1 MSGGDVRH
9 STGRRLRKGGS
20 GLVVLVLVAALASHV
35 FELGPR
41 WLGWDYPSPVTEP
54 SKVAPPPG
62 LTLPT
67 PSAAPVVASAAAPG
81 AVDPTAVRRALRR
94 LLRDEDLGPR
104 VAVSVGSLTDAA
116 AFSTGPD
123 TVTPASTMK
132 LLTTTAALATLG
144 PDHTFRTTVVA
155 GASPREVVLVGG
167 GDPLLARTPSTDAY
181 PARAD
186 IVTLA
191 KATARSLEQLGRTRV
206 RVGYDASLFTGPS
219 VNPAWPASYVPD
231 DVVSPISALWVDE
244 GREGSD
250 GPQRSAD
257 PALAA
262 ATAFANALSR
272 QGIVVRGE
280 PRPTVAPTDEP
291 ASGDEPDSDPS
302 ETPAPG
308 SSDEEAA
315 ASDGSRAGT
324 SDGTDAE
331 GAASD
336 APTAGVSPEIRE
348 YAAVESAPVSQI
360 AQWVLEVSDNEAA
373 EVLFRHVA
381 LAEGQPGSFAGG
393 STAVPA
399 VLDRLG
405 VDLAGATILD
415 GSGLSRRNR
424 LDPDTLLGVLS
435 AAASPEHP
443 ELRAVATGLP
453 VAGFTGSLTYRFG
466 DGAAEGLGLVRAKTG
481 TLTGVHGLAGLV
493 TDAGGAVLSFVA
505 VADRVAVPDTLDAR
519 EQLDGVA
526 AALAACDCST

>member
-1 MSGGDVRH
+1 MSGGDLRH
-9 STGRRLRKGGS
+9 VPGRRLRRGGT
-20 GLVVLVLVAALASHV
+20 GLVVLVLVAALAAHV
-35 FELGPR
+35 FGLGPR

-54 SKVAPPPG
+54 AKVSPPPG

-67 PSAAPVVASAAAPG
+67 PSSAPAVASASPAGLA
-81 AVDPTAVRRALRR
+81 DPVAVRRALRR

-104 VAVSVGSLTDAA
+104 VAISVGSLSDGAT

-144 PDHTFRTTVVA
+144 PDHTFRTTTVA

-186 IVTLA
+186 LVTLA
-191 KATARSLEQLGRTRV
+191 KATARSLEQLGRARV
-206 RVGYDASLFTGPS
+206 RIGYDTSLFTGPS

-231 DVVSPISALWVDE
+231 DVVSPISPLWVDE
-244 GREGSD
+244 GREGAD
-250 GPQRSAD
+250 GPARSAD

-262 ATAFANALSR
+262 ATAFAKALSR

-280 PRPTVAPTDEP
+280 PRPATAP
-291 ASGDEPDSDPS
+291 A
-302 ETPAPG
+302 
-308 SSDEEAA
+308 EA
-315 ASDGSRAGT
+315 T
-324 SDGTDAE
+324 
-331 GAASD
+331 
-336 APTAGVSPEIRE
+336 E
-348 YAAVESAPVSQI
+348 YAAVESAPLSQI

-393 STAVPA
+393 SVAVA
-399 VLDRLG
+399 GALDRLG
-405 VDLAGATILD
+405 VDLTGARVLD
-415 GSGLSRRNR
+415 GSGLSRRDR
-424 LDPDTLLGVLS
+424 LDPDTLLGVLA
-435 AAASPEHP
+435 AAASAEHP
-443 ELRAVATGLP
+443 ELRVVATGLP

-493 TDAGGAVLSFVA
+493 TDAEGAVLSFVA
-505 VADRVAVPDTLDAR
+505 VADKVAPADTLDAR
-519 EQLDGVA
+519 EQLDRVA
-526 AALAACDCST
+526 AALAACHCSA